1 MKVKKICIIVLLILI
16 VFISSVY
23 ATGSFSVSAS
33 DASIYVGNTTTLTIK
48 TSNCAGKFN
57 VTSSNSA
64 VATVSTSSI
73 WVDGTSTVTITAKA
87 SGTANIVV
95 TAADVS
101 DIDLNDVKGS
111 KSVGI
116 TVKTKHTA
124 SSGTAETSGTTSSNK
139 KPTTTGSSKPST
151 SNPTTTIATKKTL
164 SSNAYLKE
172 FRVDEPGI
180 TPDFSR
186 NTYNYAITI
195 NESIDKLN
203 VTAVP
208 EDSKAT
214 VSVSGNTDLK
224 IGENIITV
232 KVVAED
238 KKTTNTYKITVTKAE
253 DAQKSN
259 AYLQNIIVTNLNLTP
274 AFSKEILE
282 YDLGSVGSDVD
293 KLEISAFTENENAKF
308 EITGNENLV
317 LGENKINITVTSENE
332 KEQKIYT
339 LKVNKEQNVAEI
351 SSKKDDI
358 NKMLRK
364 AKWTNMKEV
373 LKEKS
378 SVILLYLFVWVE
390 FLQVVYLYEK
400 LKKQEAVNI
409 Q

>member
-1 MKVKKICIIVLLILI
+1 MKIKKICIIILLILI
-16 VFISSVY
+16 VFTSSVY
-23 ATGSFSVSAS
+23 AAGSFSVSAS
-33 DASIYVGNTTTLTIK
+33 STSIYVGNTSTLTIK

-57 VTSSNSA
+57 VTSSNPS

-116 TVKTKHTA
+116 TVKTKQAAT
-124 SSGTAETSGTTSSNK
+124 SGTAGTSGTTSSNK
-139 KPTTTGSSKPST
+139 KPTTSSKPAT
-151 SNPTTTIATKKTL
+151 SKPTTTTVTKKAL

-180 TPDFSR
+180 TPDFNR

-208 EDSKAT
+208 EDNKAT

-224 IGENIITV
+224 IGENIIMV

-253 DAQKSN
+253 DVQKSN

-282 YDLGSVGSDVD
+282 YDLGSVGNDVD
-293 KLEISAFTENENAKF
+293 KLEISAFTENENAKV
-308 EITGNENLV
+308 EITGNENFA
-317 LGENKINITVTSENE
+317 LGENIINITVTSENG

-339 LKVNKEQNVAEI
+339 LKVNKQQNVAEI
-351 SSKKDDI
+351 SSDKDDI
-358 NKMLRK
+358 NKTLRK
-364 AKWTNMKEV
+364 AKWANMKEA

-378 SVILLYLFVWVE
+378 SVILLYFFVWVE

-400 LKKQEAVNI
+400 LKKQESVNI
-409 Q
+409 K

>member
-1 MKVKKICIIVLLILI
+1 MKIKKICIIILLILI
-16 VFISSVY
+16 LFTSSVY
-23 ATGSFSVSAS
+23 AAGSFSVSAS
-33 DASIYVGNTTTLTIK
+33 STSIYVGNTSTLTIK

-57 VTSSNSA
+57 VTSSNPS

-116 TVKTKHTA
+116 AVKTKQAAT
-124 SSGTAETSGTTSSNK
+124 SGSAGTSGTTSSNK
-139 KPTTTGSSKPST
+139 KPTTSSSSKPAT
-151 SNPTTTIATKKTL
+151 SKPTTTTATKKTL

-180 TPDFSR
+180 TPDFNR

-208 EDSKAT
+208 EDSKVT
-214 VSVSGNTDLK
+214 VSVSGNTNLK
-224 IGENIITV
+224 MGENIITV
-232 KVVAED
+232 KIVAED
-238 KKTTNTYKITVTKAE
+238 KKTTNTYKITVTKVE
-253 DAQKSN
+253 DVQKSN
-259 AYLQNIIVTNLNLTP
+259 AYLQNIIVTNLTP

-293 KLEISAFTENENAKF
+293 KLEISAFAENENAKV
-308 EITGNENLV
+308 EITGNDNLA
-317 LGENKINITVTSENE
+317 LGENIINITVTSENG

-339 LKVNKEQNVAEI
+339 LKVNKQQNVADI
-351 SSKKDDI
+351 SSDKDDI
-358 NKMLRK
+358 NKTLRK
-364 AKWTNMKEV
+364 AKWANMKEA

-378 SVILLYLFVWVE
+378 GVILLYFFVWVE

-400 LKKQEAVNI
+400 LKKQETVNI
-409 Q
+409 K